1 MAFLFV
7 TLVFLF
13 ALFMIAAAAE
23 AVEERR
29 RLRIRGVRIVEP
41 RRVVRTG
48 VSRYVVAMPSKTQKR
63 KGRGG
68 R

>member
-13 ALFMIAAAAE
+13 ALFMVAAAAE

-29 RLRIRGVRIVEP
+29 RLRIRGIRIAEP

-48 VSRYVVAMPSKTQKR
+48 LSRYLVAMPSRSQKR
-63 KGRGG
+63 TGG
-68 R
+68 SR